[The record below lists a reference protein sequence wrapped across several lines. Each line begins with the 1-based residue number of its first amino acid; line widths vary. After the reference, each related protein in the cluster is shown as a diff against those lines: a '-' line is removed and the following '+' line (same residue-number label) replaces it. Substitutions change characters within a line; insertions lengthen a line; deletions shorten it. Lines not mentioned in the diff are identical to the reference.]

1 MCLTDA
7 LYILQGDLCWPAITY
22 ARCAGKVAWVTKF
35 YIMVPYNSA
44 SSVWKCFMST
54 FGHLE
59 IEAAAR
65 FLEYLSI

>member
-1 MCLTDA
+1 VFDA
-7 LYILQGDLCWPAITY
+7 FYFYFAGRVMLACNHICQ
-22 ARCAGKVAWVTKF
+22 CAGQVVWVTKF
-35 YIMVPYNSA
+35 YIMVPYNCA

-59 IEAAAR
+59 FEAAAR